1 MKVALQW
8 GISQGSSVI
17 AKSFNQDR
25 LDENMGAID
34 LELDDYDVQDIE
46 QLEESK
52 LMRGD
57 FIVNE
62 TTSPYKTLQ
71 DLWDEK
77 I

>member
-25 LDENMGAID
+25 LDENMGALD
-34 LELDDYDVQDIE
+34 LELDNYDVQDIE

-57 FIVNE
+57 FFVNE
-62 TTSPYKTLQ
+62 TTSPYQTLQ
-71 DLWDEK
+71 DL
-77 I
+77 IAQP